1 MKKALIV
8 SSYPAPYRVG
18 VFSCLAKEYETDIYF
33 DTCKNEDRNSKWFCK
48 SDIVAFQVLDNL
60 EARKDFDL
68 ALKNIKQYD
77 FVIAYDP
84 TRVPAMKAIT
94 RCRMKGVPYFVNND
108 GAILKK
114 NFLKDAIKRFLFRGA
129 IACFAAGK
137 SSIKYYRYYGVDNDR
152 IYLHKFSSLYNKDIL
167 NKPISSAERKS
178 KRLSLNLP
186 NMSTVVSVG
195 QFIERKGFDV
205 LLNAWKDL
213 DRNAQLLLI
222 GGGSEKGKY
231 EEMIQTLNLKHVH
244 LMGFMDK
251 KNLFEYYMASDI
263 FVLPTKEDIWGLV
276 INEAM
281 SVGLPIITTNKCNA
295 GLELID
301 EGINGYIV
309 PKGDINDLT
318 DKMKMLLNSDSLR
331 NEMGINNLKKIRD
344 YTIENIAKGH
354 IDIINSIVLQNS
366 K

>member
-18 VFSCLAKEYETDIYF
+18 VFRCLAEEYETDIYF
-33 DTCKNEDRNSKWFCK
+33 DTCKNEDRNSNWFCK
-48 SDIVAFQVLDNL
+48 NNILAFQVLDNP
-60 EARKDFDL
+60 EARKNFDL
-68 ALKNIKQYD
+68 ALKKIKRYD

-84 TRVPAMKAIT
+84 TRFPAMKAIV
-94 RCRMKGVPYFVNND
+94 RCKMLGVPYFVNND

-114 NFLKDAIKRFLFRGA
+114 NLLKDAIKRFLFRGA
-129 IACFAAGK
+129 SACFATGK
-137 SSIKYYRYYGVDNDR
+137 SSIEYYRYYGINNDR
-152 IYLHKFSSLYNKDIL
+152 IYLHRFSSLYDKDIL
-167 NKPISSAERKS
+167 KKPLTSKERES

-244 LMGFMDK
+244 LMEFMNK

-263 FVLPTKEDIWGLV
+263 FVLPTREDIWGLV

-295 GLELID
+295 GLELVD
-301 EGINGYIV
+301 ESVNGYVV
-309 PKGDINDLT
+309 PAGSINDLV
-318 DKMKMLLNSDSLR
+318 DRIQILLNSKSLR
-331 NEMGINNLKKIRD
+331 DKIAINNLDKIKS
-344 YTIENIAKGH
+344 YTIENIAKCH
-354 IDIINSIVLQNS
+354 IDTINSILL
-366 K
+366 